1 MLACRNCFFSRL
13 TGRIAGEC
21 WGNRGL
27 VGDCLFAGDFGTVFR
42 MSKTHAFEFLDAH
55 KDDQPIDFDVAGVY
69 GADLALVSWVA
80 MRLTGQGDVTR
91 YDGDAVRW
99 SDVVEELSIA
109 SLFDMGEQR
118 TVVVRAADKFLSK
131 SRSEIEAYLA
141 GGPHACRLILQLD
154 SLASN
159 TKVYKLL
166 DKQQHLICCYSET
179 GQKSGVTA
187 ANRRSF
193 LTKYMAP
200 RHQVKMNAAAA
211 DALIEMLGHDMGML
225 DTEIAKLSLYLDPG
239 GTIDEALVRDVVAGW
254 QGKTIWQIIDAIT
267 AGDAAEA
274 LKQLDKLIDGGQP
287 AIALLPQ
294 IAWSLRRLGLA
305 TSAHLAAE
313 RSGRAARLEESLNR
327 AGITR
332 PNEVSKAVKD
342 MKQMTRARAAQLLPW
357 LLDADLRL
365 KGTHSAGGRDRF
377 LLEQFVLKLAAK
389 H

>member
-1 MLACRNCFFSRL
+1 
-13 TGRIAGEC
+13 
-21 WGNRGL
+21 
-27 VGDCLFAGDFGTVFR
+27 
-42 MSKTHAFEFLDAH
+42 MSKAHAFEFLDTH
-55 KDDQPIDFDVAGVY
+55 NDGQPIEFDVAGVY
-69 GADLALVSWVA
+69 GADPTLVSWVA
-80 MRLTGQGDVTR
+80 QRLTGQGDVTK
-91 YDGDAVRW
+91 YDGDAVHW

-118 TVVVRAADKFLSK
+118 TVIVQAADKFLSK
-131 SRSEIEAYLA
+131 SRSEIEAYLT
-141 GGPHACRLILQLD
+141 GGPHVCRLILQLD

-166 DKQQHLICCYSET
+166 EKHQHLICCHSET
-179 GQKSGVTA
+179 GQKSGVSA

-193 LTKYMAP
+193 LTKYVAP

-313 RSGRAARLEESLNR
+313 RAGRAARLEESLNR

-365 KGTHSAGGRDRF
+365 KGTHSTGGRDRF

-389 H
+389 Q